1 MNFRTSCLLRPAKV
15 SYRNFAAFPFLRLAF
30 RVETLSSPAFFSG
43 GAGGKRC
50 RYENASNAGGDDQ
63 SSGVVE
69 IGVLCG
75 REEVGNTVDVAS
87 RIDVLLHQL
96 YVATRQTEIE
106 SPLITNGEEE
116 LGLHGEIVGRCREN
130 VDREGKRAVLQ

>member
-1 MNFRTSCLLRPAKV
+1 MV
-15 SYRNFAAFPFLRLAF
+15 
-30 RVETLSSPAFFSG
+30 V
-43 GAGGKRC
+43 
-50 RYENASNAGGDDQ
+50 GGDDQ
-63 SSGVVE
+63 SGGFVE

-106 SPLITNGEEE
+106 SPLMTNGEEE